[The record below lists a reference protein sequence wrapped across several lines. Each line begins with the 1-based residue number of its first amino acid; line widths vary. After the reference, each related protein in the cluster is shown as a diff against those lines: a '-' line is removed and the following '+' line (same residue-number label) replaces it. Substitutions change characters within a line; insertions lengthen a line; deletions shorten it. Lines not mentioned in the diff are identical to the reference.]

1 MKNFLTYIFV
11 IAVFTLNS
19 TELFAIKAT
28 PEPVQIT
35 QPNGTKLTIRLHGDE
50 FHSYKTTLD
59 GYLITENEKG
69 ILTYAVKDTQGK
81 FKSSEIKVRDINKRT
96 AAEKKFIKTQPAN
109 INFQA
114 LNLSSRAAKIAST
127 NTSTKLNN
135 DYPLI
140 GSPKSL
146 VILVNFTDKNF
157 VTAAPQ
163 TAFTNLL
170 NKTGYNTN
178 GGTGSASDYFKDA
191 SNGSFVPLFD
201 VVGPYTL
208 PLTMSSYGGNDTDG
222 NDKNPR
228 QMVIDACT
236 KANDAGVDFAQYDT
250 DNDGYVDNIFV
261 YYAGYNEAEGG
272 VANTVWPHRWSLA
285 TNATKFDGKAVFDYA
300 CTSELRGNSG
310 TNMCGIGTFCHEFGH
325 VLGLPDY
332 YATNG
337 EKHQTISYWNIMDAG
352 AYLNLGRTPPTY
364 SAYDRFFLKW
374 LVPTEL
380 KTPQNVTLSAL
391 NTSNKAY
398 LVTQNGNH
406 NMNGSSPSPAEFF
419 TLENRQNTGWD
430 TYLPGHGL
438 LVTKIYYNSTTWY
451 NNTPNNNANSMGVDI
466 IEADGIAS
474 DNNLNGDPFP
484 GTSTITSFY
493 PTLRSSVNI
502 NKPLTFIKETSGVVS
517 FRFMGGGLVPTVN
530 YNANISLFSTAQS
543 VPSDPKIIKI
553 WGSHLKDSIKINF
566 AQKLH
571 FEIKL
576 SSENDS
582 KWRKRI
588 AIAPV
593 DSTIDTA
600 YIQLRYNPTV
610 PSYVDTH
617 SDNIQITSSDAES
630 ISILISGKSTRP
642 VYVAPPIATEAADVT
657 YKSFIANWEK
667 VMDNDKYASGYYL
680 TTYSV
685 SDGET
690 IINEGFRKGI
700 TAPSDWTISASTN
713 TITSYSG
720 DSVPSIEFDAAGDYI
735 QTSEYPVAATELSFF
750 IRAKNANPG
759 TIVVEGWNGS
769 NWTTIETVNLV
780 LSLNTIKSYS
790 LNENA
795 GFIKFRIKQN
805 SGTSVV
811 CIDDVKIK
819 IPKFIDYIVDNKWTT
834 ATSDTLKN
842 LVSLRD
848 YYFKVKASDK
858 TLYPNKSLKYENI
871 TAFSNIIYVKTSEDT
886 SEETLRYMLQTDGSV
901 KVILTTIA
909 DDLNIFNVIGQKI
922 QTISPNDNIIH
933 ITNLPHGHI
942 YILQTGNRRA
952 KIIL

>member
-35 QPNGTKLTIRLHGDE
+35 QPNGTKLTVRIHGDE

-59 GYLITENEKG
+59 GYLITENEEG

-146 VILVNFTDKNF
+146 VILVNFADKSF
-157 VTAAPQ
+157 VTTSPQ

-170 NKTGYNTN
+170 NKTGYNAN
-178 GGTGSASDYFKDA
+178 DGTGSASDYFKDA
-191 SNGSFVPLFD
+191 SNGSFIPQFD

-208 PLTMSSYGGNDTDG
+208 PQVMSYYGGNDTDD
-222 NDKNPR
+222 NDKDPR

-236 KANDAGVDFAQYDT
+236 KANDAGVDFTQYDT
-250 DNDGYVDNIFV
+250 DNDGFVDNIFV
-261 YYAGYNEAEGG
+261 YYAGHNEAEGG
-272 VANTVWPHRWSLA
+272 SANTVWPHRWSLA
-285 TNATKFDGKAVFDYA
+285 GNTTRFDGKIIFDYA
-300 CTSELRGNSG
+300 CTSELKNNIGSK
-310 TNMCGIGTFCHEFGH
+310 MCGIGTFCHEFGH

-332 YATNG
+332 YATNN

-352 AYLNLGRTPPTY
+352 AYLNEGRTPPTY
-364 SAYDRFFLKW
+364 SAYDKFFLKW

-380 KTPQNVTLSAL
+380 KTPQNVTLDAL
-391 NTSNKAY
+391 NTSNNAY
-398 LVTQNGNH
+398 IVTQNGNH
-406 NMNGSSPSPAEFF
+406 NLNGSNPSPVEFF

-438 LVTKIYYNSTTWY
+438 LVTRINYNSATWRD
-451 NNTPNNNANSMGVDI
+451 NEPNNIANLMGVDI
-466 IEADGIAS
+466 IEADGVAS

-484 GTSTITSFY
+484 GTSAITSFS
-493 PTLRSSVNI
+493 PTLRSGTDI
-502 NKPLTFIKETSGVVS
+502 NKPLTFITENNGVIS
-517 FRFMGGGLVPTVN
+517 FQFM
-530 YNANISLFSTAQS
+530 
-543 VPSDPKIIKI
+543 
-553 WGSHLKDSIKINF
+553 
-566 AQKLH
+566 
-571 FEIKL
+571 E
-576 SSENDS
+576 
-582 KWRKRI
+582 
-588 AIAPV
+588 
-593 DSTIDTA
+593 
-600 YIQLRYNPTV
+600 
-610 PSYVDTH
+610 
-617 SDNIQITSSDAES
+617 
-630 ISILISGKSTRP
+630 STRP
-642 VYVAPPIATEAADVT
+642 VYVIPPVATEAT
-657 YKSFIANWEK
+657 EITHKSFIANWEK
-667 VMDNDKYASGYYL
+667 VMDYDKYASGYYL
-680 TTYSV
+680 TAYSV

-690 IINEGFRKGI
+690 TIDEGFKKGI
-700 TAPSDWTISASTN
+700 IAPTDWVIYADIN
-713 TITSYSG
+713 TITSYCG
-720 DSVPSIEFDAAGDYI
+720 DSVPSIQFDAIGDSI
-735 QTSEYPVAATELSFF
+735 LTSEYPTTATGLSFF
-750 IRAKNANPG
+750 IRAKNANSG
-759 TIVVEGWNGS
+759 TIAIEGWNGS
-769 NWTTIETVNLV
+769 NWIPIETINSV
-780 LSLNTIKSYS
+780 LSLNEIKSYS
-790 LNENA
+790 FNESL
-795 GFIKFRIKQN
+795 GYIKFRIKQS
-805 SGTSVV
+805 SGTSIV

-819 IPKFIDYIVDNKWTT
+819 FPKLIDYIVDNKWTT
-834 ATSDTLKN
+834 ETSDTIKN

-848 YYFKVKASDK
+848 YYYKVKASDK
-858 TLYPNKSLKYENI
+858 TLNPNKSLKYENI
-871 TAFSNIIYVKTSEDT
+871 TAYSNIIYAKTAEDS
-886 SEETLRYMLQTDGSV
+886 SEETLRCVLQTNGSV

-942 YILQTGNRRA
+942 YILQAGNRRA